1 MRFKQ
6 TARKYCEGLPRATF
20 KKGSLKKRRSAAKE
34 TLKIKIGQYCKN
46 QIPSD
51 DEEAAGDWTDL
62 TPSLPSSPEVADF
75 VDKINQ
81 ETEVTVHSPPGTPPL
96 AEPSIGATLALLDVP
111 IQPEPLIA
119 SPRPLPLLHTPPRSP
134 FEEGMTEDLPVSDY
148 AAGEEQNPEE
158 AVSST
163 TGGQSEEA
171 SQEVYTSEQQVP
183 QVTAETISTSGT
195 PPPSARPKFPVAAMK
210 CPRKEFQ
217 GKAQRVMKAK
227 EPRQRPRR
235 LTALQEIR
243 KLQTSFEDILPF
255 APFARLV
262 RELCSDLVQMRFTK
276 EAIQALR
283 SSAEAYLLEIFEK
296 ANLACR
302 HAGRCTL
309 QPKDIRFV
317 RRVLDHDTSMGNSEE
332 AIRDWNLDVLTDRAK
347 RITLKEARSKEV
359 CRRKKLRELAR
370 LRREAYRRQAQR
382 RN

>member
-20 KKGSLKKRRSAAKE
+20 KKGSLKKRRSTAKE

-81 ETEVTVHSPPGTPPL
+81 EAEATVHGPPDTPPP
-96 AEPSIGATLALLDVP
+96 EPSIGATLALLDAP
-111 IQPEPLIA
+111 KQPEPLIA
-119 SPRPLPLLHTPPRSP
+119 SPRSLPLLHTPPRSP
-134 FEEGMTEDLPVSDY
+134 FEEGMTEDLPIPGGAV
-148 AAGEEQNPEE
+148 GEEQHPEE

-163 TGGQSEEA
+163 TGGQSKEA
-171 SQEVYTSEQQVP
+171 SQGEPIPEQQVP
-183 QVTAETISTSGT
+183 TVVAETISTSGT
-195 PPPSARPKFPVAAMK
+195 PPPSARPKFPAAATK

-227 EPRQRPRR
+227 EPRKRPRH

-262 RELCSDLVQMRFTK
+262 RELCSELIQMRFTK

-332 AIRDWNLDVLTDRAK
+332 AIRDWNLDILKDRAK
-347 RITLKEARSKEV
+347 CITLKEARSKEV

>member
-1 MRFKQ
+1 M
-6 TARKYCEGLPRATF
+6 RKYCEGLPRATF
-20 KKGSLKKRRSAAKE
+20 KKSSLKKWRSAAKE

-75 VDKINQ
+75 VEKINQ
-81 ETEVTVHSPPGTPPL
+81 ETEAVVHSPPGTPPL
-96 AEPSIGATLALLDVP
+96 EPSIGATLALLDA
-111 IQPEPLIA
+111 PEPLMA

-134 FEEGMTEDLPVSDY
+134 FEEGMTEDLPVPGY
-148 AAGEEQNPEE
+148 VAGEEQNTEE
-158 AVSST
+158 TVSST

-171 SQEVYTSEQQVP
+171 SQEVPTPEQQVP

-195 PPPSARPKFPVAAMK
+195 PPPSARPKFPAAATK

-217 GKAQRVMKAK
+217 GKAQRVIKAK

-262 RELCSDLVQMRFTK
+262 RELCSELIEMRFTK

-296 ANLACR
+296 ANLAYR

-309 QPKDIRFV
+309 QPKDMRFV
-317 RRVLDHDTSMGNSEE
+317 RRVLDHDTTMGNSEE
-332 AIRDWNLDVLTDRAK
+332 AIRDWNLDILKDRAK
-347 RITLKEARSKEV
+347 HITLKEARSKEV
-359 CRRKKLRELAR
+359 CRRKKLRELAH